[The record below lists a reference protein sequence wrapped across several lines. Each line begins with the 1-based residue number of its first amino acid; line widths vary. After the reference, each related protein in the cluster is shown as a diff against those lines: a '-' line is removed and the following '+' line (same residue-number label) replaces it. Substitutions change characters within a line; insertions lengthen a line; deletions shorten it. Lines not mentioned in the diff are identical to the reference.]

1 MEISRKEA
9 LETLA
14 IDISRRF
21 PVSTKAVY
29 DALRNLLK
37 CLETAMELS
46 IVTGHDAS
54 ILMDYA
60 VNNVAASLKEKA
72 SSNES

>member
-9 LETLA
+9 VEALA
-14 IDISRRF
+14 IDIARRF

-29 DALRNLLK
+29 EALRNLLK

-46 IVTGHDAS
+46 IVTGRDAS
-54 ILMDYA
+54 VLMDYF
-60 VNNVAASLKEKA
+60 VNNAALSIKRGCSDE
-72 SSNES
+72 